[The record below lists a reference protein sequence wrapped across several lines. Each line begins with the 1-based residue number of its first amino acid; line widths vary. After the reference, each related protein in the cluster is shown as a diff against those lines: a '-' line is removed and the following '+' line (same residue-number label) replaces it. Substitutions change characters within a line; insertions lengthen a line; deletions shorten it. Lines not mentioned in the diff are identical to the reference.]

1 MRDGDLAESIRR
13 GFSRYSLDGSV
24 DDLRDRA
31 RPRALPR
38 LALPAASAVT
48 VAAVAVGA
56 LLLAMPLGGDMSG
69 STLAPERAFAS
80 WTPDPAPVPGSVLAD
95 AKARCEAAD
104 SRGAA
109 LPLAATEQRGSYT
122 LIFRADAGKRA
133 VCIAGPEDELLVLS
147 PGPVTDPPLEDLPPT
162 FFPISE
168 AVFPGPGNP
177 MAGRIGLVVGRV
189 GAGVDGVTIDSREAK
204 AVAATISRGYFV
216 AWWPGTADGAAHA
229 TIEARD
235 AADGSRATF
244 RLLRE
249 DVSLAEFVQDP
260 VLDEPFP
267 AQMQPAGATLLL
279 ARARQP
285 GREIVVYPGNM
296 EGDFP
301 PVRCPPEG
309 CG

>member
-1 MRDGDLAESIRR
+1 MTDGDLAESIRR
-13 GFSRYSLDGSV
+13 GFSQYSLDGSV
-24 DDLRDRA
+24 EDLLDRE

-38 LALPAASAVT
+38 LAVPAVSALA
-48 VAAVAVGA
+48 VAAVAIGA
-56 LLLAMPLGGDMSG
+56 LLLALPLGGGMSG

-109 LPLAATEQRGSYT
+109 LPLAATEQRGEYT
-122 LIFRADAGKRA
+122 LIFRAGAGKRA
-133 VCIAGPEDELLVLS
+133 VCIAGPEAELLVLS
-147 PGPVTDPPLEDLPPT
+147 PGPVADPPVEDLPPT

-177 MAGRIGLVVGRV
+177 MADRIGLVAGRV
-189 GAGVDGVTIDSREAK
+189 GTGVDGVTIHSSEAK
-204 AVAATISRGYFV
+204 PVAATVSGGYFV

-235 AADGSRATF
+235 EADATRATF

-267 AQMQPAGATLLL
+267 AEMKPMGATLLL
-279 ARARQP
+279 ARAHQP
-285 GREIVVYPGNM
+285 GREIVVYPGNV
-296 EGDFP
+296 EGAPD
-301 PVRCPPEG
+301 R
-309 CG
+309 